1 MAKNVFLEF
10 ESDIEALEG
19 KIAELRELEESTA
32 DHEQRVSVDKEIQ
45 QLQKKATQLVKKVYA
60 DLTPWQISQVAR
72 HPNRPYTLDYI
83 ESIFTDFHELHGD
96 RAFADD
102 KAIVG
107 GLARLANMNV
117 VVIGHQKGRTLK
129 ERTER
134 NFGMARPEGYRKALR
149 LMEMAEKFGLPVVTL
164 IDTPGAYPG
173 IDAEERGQ
181 SEAIGHNIYKMAEL
195 SVPILSCVIGEGG
208 SGGALAIGVSD
219 TMLMLQY
226 ATYSVISPEGCASIL
241 WKSASEAPRA
251 AEALGLTADRL
262 KELGLVDR
270 VITEPLGGAHRDWQL
285 MSINLKKAMTDELR
299 KLTKLSREELI
310 TRRHERLNSFGRF
323 SVEAASRSQ
332 KGAKEAK

>member
-164 IDTPGAYPG
+164 I
-173 IDAEERGQ
+173 
-181 SEAIGHNIYKMAEL
+181 
-195 SVPILSCVIGEGG
+195 
-208 SGGALAIGVSD
+208 
-219 TMLMLQY
+219 
-226 ATYSVISPEGCASIL
+226 
-241 WKSASEAPRA
+241 
-251 AEALGLTADRL
+251 
-262 KELGLVDR
+262 
-270 VITEPLGGAHRDWQL
+270 
-285 MSINLKKAMTDELR
+285 
-299 KLTKLSREELI
+299 
-310 TRRHERLNSFGRF
+310 
-323 SVEAASRSQ
+323 
-332 KGAKEAK
+332 